1 VAPQTERKQTK
12 TLTSKST
19 HNQSSASISIQ
30 ESEGLARISRLPI
43 NLRTNSVDAQSFFT
57 AAPTADLPP
66 LKATSSRY
74 KIEVNHDLASE
85 RNGGRLGNLP
95 LKKNQ
100 GVN

>member
-1 VAPQTERKQTK
+1 
-12 TLTSKST
+12 
-19 HNQSSASISIQ
+19 
-30 ESEGLARISRLPI
+30 
-43 NLRTNSVDAQSFFT
+43 VDAQSFFT